1 MTPGGWQLLK
11 LCCYL
16 VEFDCQ
22 LFDIAYIFTKISW
35 TFWAGQKML
44 LAMIVA
50 YKSGWMMYNIGDE
63 GCPSPADHLYS
74 IVFLH
79 SCTEWHL
86 LKVHF
91 ALENAGK
98 PLECRNEGRFK
109 PCSICSGES
118 NWRWQKMQLVKSGHQ
133 VFHELATSANM
144 AIRLK
149 TPLKTNVSIQ
159 HPIQQ
164 HLSRLWWVMG
174 TLASILPETDSLH
187 WKMDGFCI
195 YWVLSFWGP
204 VSQPICLSFLGPGF
218 SLGPSSPSHKASGFP
233 SELDTPYLAD
243 GKTRRFS
250 YRFLSVTQLG
260 ANPYGIRAAGISYL
274 HMVDV
279 LM

>member
-1 MTPGGWQLLK
+1 MQ
-11 LCCYL
+11 
-16 VEFDCQ
+16 
-22 LFDIAYIFTKISW
+22 
-35 TFWAGQKML
+35 
-44 LAMIVA
+44 
-50 YKSGWMMYNIGDE
+50 
-63 GCPSPADHLYS
+63 
-74 IVFLH
+74 
-79 SCTEWHL
+79 EWRAIQTMFNMFRWKQ
-86 LKVHF
+86 LKVTK
-91 ALENAGK
+91 NAISQIRSSGI
-98 PLECRNEGRFK
+98 PWTCY
-109 PCSICSGES
+109 IC
-118 NWRWQKMQLVKSGHQ
+118 QHGHP
-133 VFHELATSANM
+133 
-144 AIRLK
+144 LK